1 MKRCSTSYAI
11 REMQM
16 KNAMR
21 YLYILHQTGLKK
33 LATSPNAGEDVEK
46 MDHSLSCW
54 WDCKMVQHAR
64 KQFGSFSKN

>member
-46 MDHSLSCW
+46 MD
-54 WDCKMVQHAR
+54 V
-64 KQFGSFSKN
+64 